1 MSEPVDEPALRR
13 SRILAQVVLT
23 LATVG
28 LGTSALMLYLYLAPE
43 AGACGPGGGCDAV
56 RTSAWSVV
64 AGIPLPWLGLLYFGL
79 LTTAVLVPALR
90 KRWLLGALGLGGMAT
105 GLVLLVLQG
114 AVIGAWCPYCVVVD
128 VCSLGAGLAVMPA
141 LAMPRIRLLG
151 GPLASAFGLG
161 AAVPMVL
168 FTALHAP
175 VEPAPPSGPTPGLIA
190 AAQVAGQATIV
201 EFIDFECP
209 FCRRQHQ
216 RMAEILEGFASPA
229 GQDEPV
235 RVVYK
240 HLPLAM
246 HPHAREA
253 ARFACCAEEQGH
265 GEAMVDAL
273 FSRDELSSEACRECA
288 SEVGLDD
295 GALQEC
301 LGSTRPDAR
310 LDADARDARSAGVR
324 RLPTCFVGEQR
335 FEGLQEEGT
344 LRQAIEHAMSQATAP
359 T

>member
-1 MSEPVDEPALRR
+1 MSAPIDEPALRR

-28 LGTSALMLYLYLAPE
+28 LGTSALMLYLYLSPQ

-56 RTSAWSVV
+56 RTSEWSVV
-64 AGIPLPWLGLLYFGL
+64 VGVPLPWLGLGYFGL
-79 LTTAVLVPALR
+79 LTAAVLVPALR
-90 KRWLLGALGLGGMAT
+90 KRWLLAALGLGGMIT
-105 GLVLLVLQG
+105 GAALLVLQG

-141 LAMPRIRLLG
+141 LAMPRLRLLG

-168 FTALHAP
+168 SSALHAP
-175 VEPAPPSGPTPGLIA
+175 SEPASSSGPAPELIA
-190 AAQVAGQATIV
+190 ATQVEGRATIV

-209 FCRRQHQ
+209 FCRRQHA
-216 RMAEILEGFASPA
+216 RMARILADLGEPETK
-229 GQDEPV
+229 DEPV

-265 GEAMVDAL
+265 GEAMVHAL
-273 FSRDELSSEACRECA
+273 FSRDELSSEACLECA
-288 SEVGLDD
+288 SEIGLDD
-295 GALQEC
+295 GALREC
-301 LGSTRPDAR
+301 LGSTRPDDR
-310 LDADARDARSAGVR
+310 LDADAQDARTAGVR

-344 LRQAIEHAMSQATAP
+344 LRQAIEHAMTKASAP